1 MSETKTLKKIFYTA
15 GGIVALILGLIGIP
29 VPMLPTTPFLLL
41 AAFLFAKSSN
51 RLYNWLIHNRYLG
64 NYIRNYREHHGIP
77 LKVKLSSIA
86 LLWITI
92 LYSAFRIADQV
103 WLKILLIVIAV
114 GVSIHILSLKT
125 IRKK

>member
-1 MSETKTLKKIFYTA
+1 MKKIFYTA

-41 AAFLFAKSSN
+41 AAFLFAKSSD
-51 RLYNWLIHNRYLG
+51 RLYNWLIYNRYLG
-64 NYIRNYREHHGIP
+64 KYIRNYREHHGIP
-77 LKVKLSSIA
+77 LNVKLSSIA